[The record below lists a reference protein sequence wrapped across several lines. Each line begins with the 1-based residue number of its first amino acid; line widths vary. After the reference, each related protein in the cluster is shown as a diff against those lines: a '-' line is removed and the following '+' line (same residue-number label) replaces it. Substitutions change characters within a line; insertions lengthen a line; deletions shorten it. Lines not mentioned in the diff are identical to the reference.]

1 MIQGKFV
8 PKVGRVSSSSMTRT
22 TLRNSHWFSKD
33 YKYGCGMKMDAY
45 TRQIL
50 NTAER
55 VINNSPYINNTQKLK
70 IERLFA
76 EIVEEYE
83 NEESD

>member
-1 MIQGKFV
+1 
-8 PKVGRVSSSSMTRT
+8 
-22 TLRNSHWFSKD
+22 
-33 YKYGCGMKMDAY
+33 MKMDAY

-50 NTAER
+50 NTAAR
-55 VINNSPYINNTQKLK
+55 VINDSPYINNTQKLK